1 MRVWFRR
8 KITVL
13 IDPINNRKKSLSGSF
28 VLLLGLGTVGSLAFF
43 LPSGLWAQTL
53 SSSTPFATQASAAD
67 DLYHRALE
75 AYLDGNYDQ
84 SILFCAQSLEKDPS
98 YSKSKNL
105 LAVLTAEKEKATK
118 TVIWLPSAT
127 AEPAPPV
134 VVAPSAPAPDTSGI
148 QKDVL
153 SLQTKLDHFAGAQS
167 RKYQEVSGQLQV
179 IQELI
184 KNNSDAQYAEV
195 KNSQVEIVNRLQKVE
210 STRGQDLRLLYV
222 LCAASVFLSAGAVW
236 RNSKKA
242 KRT

>member
-1 MRVWFRR
+1 
-8 KITVL
+8 L
-13 IDPINNRKKSLSGSF
+13 AG
-28 VLLLGLGTVGSLAFF
+28 GLGAQV
-43 LPSGLWAQTL
+43 LPNPTSV
-53 SSSTPFATQASAAD
+53 SAPTSVAD

-98 YSKSKNL
+98 YGKSKNL

-148 QKDVL
+148 QKDVQV
-153 SLQTKLDHFAGAQS
+153 LQIKLDHFVGTQS
-167 RKYQEVSGQLQV
+167 RKNQEVNGQLQV
-179 IQELI
+179 IQELV
-184 KNNSDAQYAEV
+184 KNNSGAQYDEV

-222 LCAASVFLSAGAVW
+222 LCAASVLFSAGAVW
-236 RNSKKA
+236 RNAKKV
-242 KRT
+242 KRS